1 MSLLFEPLRIGRI
14 EIKNRF
20 VRSATYFGLA
30 DDDGRVGD
38 ASVELMRTLAM
49 GEVGLIVTGYAF
61 VARSGQCFGDMNGID
76 RDDQIPGYREMTGAV
91 HDLDGRIVMQIA
103 HGGAGATQVGLRDE
117 DRLVVSVT
125 DGQRERG
132 ERVRELSDAEIG
144 AIVDA
149 FGQSARRAQE
159 AGFDGV
165 QIHGAH
171 GYLVSQF
178 LSPSSN
184 RRSDR
189 WGGSL
194 ENRMRFVVEVTRA
207 IRREVDDGF
216 PVMIKLGCRD
226 YLDGGEGLTIDE
238 GAEVAAV
245 LEREGVCFVEVSHGM
260 RGRAFRKRST
270 GRKTAPIQEAYL
282 LPDAEIVR
290 RSISVPLALV
300 GGMRSLPVMEEVVAS
315 GSVDC
320 VSLCRP
326 LIREP
331 DLIKRWRK
339 GDTRS
344 ADCVSCWGCLRTNP
358 DGKSDVH
365 CRQLDAE
372 ALAAS
377 RAHLVG

>member
-1 MSLLFEPLRIGRI
+1 
-14 EIKNRF
+14 
-20 VRSATYFGLA
+20 
-30 DDDGRVGD
+30 
-38 ASVELMRTLAM
+38 
-49 GEVGLIVTGYAF
+49 
-61 VARSGQCFGDMNGID
+61 
-76 RDDQIPGYREMTGAV
+76 
-91 HDLDGRIVMQIA
+91 
-103 HGGAGATQVGLRDE
+103 
-117 DRLVVSVT
+117 
-125 DGQRERG
+125 
-132 ERVRELSDAEIG
+132 
-144 AIVDA
+144 
-149 FGQSARRAQE
+149 
-159 AGFDGV
+159 
-165 QIHGAH
+165 
-171 GYLVSQF
+171 
-178 LSPSSN
+178 
-184 RRSDR
+184 
-189 WGGSL
+189 
-194 ENRMRFVVEVTRA
+194 MRFVIEVTRA

-226 YLDGGEGLTIDE
+226 YLDAGEGLTIAE

-290 RSISVPLALV
+290 SSISVPLALV

-315 GSVDC
+315 GAVDC

-358 DGKSDVH
+358 DGRSDVH